1 MHIKAAMTPFW
12 SGQSTPPHLQ
22 LFARVGR
29 CKPVTHCLS
38 KQDVDGKDEDH
49 VDEDDRDDNDGGE

>member
-1 MHIKAAMTPFW
+1 MHKSRDDPFLERALH
-12 SGQSTPPHLQ
+12 PPPSP
-22 LFARVGR
+22 VVCPGG

-49 VDEDDRDDNDGGE
+49 VDEDDRDDNYGGE